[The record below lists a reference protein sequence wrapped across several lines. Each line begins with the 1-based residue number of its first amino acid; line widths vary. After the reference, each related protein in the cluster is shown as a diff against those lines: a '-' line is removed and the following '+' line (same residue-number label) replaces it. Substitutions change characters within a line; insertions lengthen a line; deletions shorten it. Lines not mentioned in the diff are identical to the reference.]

1 MVGEMRNDYLSEK
14 AVVPSDEDI
23 RLINDKFLVQLDDLA
38 ELNIVG
44 QEECNIK
51 AKKEEVLSRITE
63 KCSTYLK

>member
-44 QEECNIK
+44 QEEFNIK
-51 AKKEEVLSRITE
+51 AKKEEVLSSITE